1 MKVEKIFLEKN
12 FIAGFLAT
20 SFGAAMLLTTGMER
34 GLYPAVIFSLMTT
47 FGVLTSISSIRKPAG
62 NSIEKISKREI
73 LLILS
78 LFINPLFAKLI
89 GFYVAGFVE
98 ISAISLIAAPT
109 RTKKDV
115 AKILGFAL
123 AATLLTYL
131 IFTVGLRIR
140 CPRGALLLF

>member
-1 MKVEKIFLEKN
+1 MNSEKIFFEKN
-12 FIAGFLAT
+12 LIAGILAT
-20 SFGAAMLLTTGMER
+20 SFGTAMLLTTGMER
-34 GLYPAVIFSLMTT
+34 GLYPAVIFSLMTI
-47 FGVLTSISSIRKPAG
+47 FGLIVSIASIRKPAG
-62 NSIEKISKREI
+62 NPVDKISKREL

-78 LFINPLFAKLI
+78 LFINPVFAKII

-98 ISAISLIAAPT
+98 LSAISLITAPT

-115 AKILGFAL
+115 VKILAFAL

-140 CPRGALLLF
+140 CPRGVLLLF